1 MYGVSETPDKYEG
14 GGHDHFSGRV
24 NPLVKCHLLCHRHC
38 NHTYKSKPQ
47 GNIYWM
53 YWHIHRQCTFTEIK
67 NTGFMATCMYK
78 KRSDVTISYWF
89 VYLHQWYSMLVKFNS
104 YCYGSYNYLIFYCY
118 TIYIIPGNRFL
129 PYICVPLM
137 VGCHCIHVML
147 FSLLN
152 CRSVKDWYSC
162 I

>member
-38 NHTYKSKPQ
+38 NHTYKSKTT
-47 GNIYWM
+47 GYNLLNVLM
-53 YWHIHRQCTFTEIK
+53 THILPVHLYKSK

-118 TIYIIPGNRFL
+118 TIYIIIGFCL
-129 PYICVPLM
+129 IIVYLWWWGAIVYMWC
-137 VGCHCIHVML
+137 
-147 FSLLN
+147 FSLCWIVGL
-152 CRSVKDWYSC
+152 
-162 I
+162 